1 MTQRPQNVLV
11 TAAGQSVG
19 RAMAEKFLQ
28 RGDKVHICDIDAR
41 LVAQVLE
48 ANPKLGGTICDV
60 SDEAQVTRLF
70 ADARSRM
77 GSIDILVNTVGI
89 SGPRGPIESLSFA
102 DWRATIAANLDSMFL
117 TIRQAVPDMRRNKH
131 GAIINFSTGST
142 KTVMPLRSP
151 YVASKAGVEGL
162 TKALAREL
170 GPDNIRINAILPGM
184 IDNERMR
191 GVIARIA
198 QQEGRTAEE
207 VEREA
212 LNFISMRTKIQ
223 PDEIA
228 DMVLFL
234 CSDAARHI
242 SGQLIGVDGNIEWEA

>member
-1 MTQRPQNVLV
+1 MNRAPQNVLV

-19 RAMAEKFLQ
+19 RAMAEKFLA
-28 RGDKVHICDIDAR
+28 RGDKVHICDIDGK
-41 LVAQVLE
+41 LLEKVLA
-48 ANPKLGGTICDV
+48 ANPGLGGTVCDV
-60 SDEAQVTRLF
+60 ADESQVAALF
-70 ADARSRM
+70 HEARARM
-77 GSIDILVNTVGI
+77 GPIDVLVNTVGI

-102 DWRATIAANLDSMFL
+102 DWRATLAANLDSMFL
-117 TIRQAVPDMRRNKH
+117 TIRQAVPDMRRNKR
-131 GAIINFSTGST
+131 GAIVNFSTGST
-142 KTVMPLRSP
+142 KTVMPFRSP

-198 QQEGRTAEE
+198 QQESRTAEA
-207 VEREA
+207 VEQEA
-212 LNFISMRTKIQ
+212 LQFISMRTKIQ
-223 PDEIA
+223 PAEIA
-228 DMVLFL
+228 EMVLFL

>member
-1 MTQRPQNVLV
+1 MTPRPQNVVV

-19 RAMAEKFLQ
+19 RAMAEKFLA
-28 RGDKVHICDIDAR
+28 RGDNVHICDINAD
-41 LVAQVLE
+41 LLSQVLA
-48 ANPKLGGTICDV
+48 ANPKLGGTVCDV
-60 SDEAQVTRLF
+60 SDEAQVAGLF
-70 ADARSRM
+70 NAARSRM
-77 GSIDILVNTVGI
+77 GPIDVLVNTVGI
-89 SGPRGPIESLSFA
+89 AGPRGPIETLSLA

-117 TIRQAVPDMRRNKH
+117 TIRQVVPDMRRNKR
-131 GAIINFSTGST
+131 GAIVNFSTGST
-142 KTVMPLRSP
+142 KTVMPFRSP

-191 GVIARIA
+191 GIIARIA
-198 QQEGRTAEE
+198 QQEGRSAEE

-212 LNFISMRTKIQ
+212 LNFVSMRSKIQ
-223 PDEIA
+223 PEEIA

-234 CSDAARHI
+234 CSESGRHV
-242 SGQLIGVDGNIEWEA
+242 SGQMIGVDGNIEWEA

>member
-1 MTQRPQNVLV
+1 MSGRPQTVLV

-19 RAMAEKFLQ
+19 RAMAEKFLA
-28 RGDKVHICDIDAR
+28 RGDKVHVCDIDAR
-41 LVAQVLE
+41 LVDQVLA
-48 ANPKLGGTICDV
+48 ANPGLGGTVCDV
-60 SDEAQVTRLF
+60 SDEAQVSRLF
-70 ADARSRM
+70 NEARSRM
-77 GSIDILVNTVGI
+77 GPIDVLVNTVGVA
-89 SGPRGPIESLSFA
+89 GPRGPIETLSLA

-117 TIRQAVPDMRRNKH
+117 TIRQAVPDMRRNKR
-131 GAIINFSTGST
+131 GAIVNFSTGST
-142 KTVMPLRSP
+142 KTVMPFRSP

-162 TKALAREL
+162 TKSLAREL

-191 GVIARIA
+191 GIIARIA

-212 LNFISMRTKIQ
+212 LSFVSMRSKIQ
-223 PDEIA
+223 PEEIA

-234 CSDAARHI
+234 CSDAARHV
-242 SGQLIGVDGNIEWEA
+242 SGQLIGIDGNIEWEA

>member
-1 MTQRPQNVLV
+1 M
-11 TAAGQSVG
+11 
-19 RAMAEKFLQ
+19 
-28 RGDKVHICDIDAR
+28 
-41 LVAQVLE
+41 
-48 ANPKLGGTICDV
+48 
-60 SDEAQVTRLF
+60 
-70 ADARSRM
+70 
-77 GSIDILVNTVGI
+77 
-89 SGPRGPIESLSFA
+89 
-102 DWRATIAANLDSMFL
+102 AANLDSMFL
-117 TIRQAVPDMRRNKH
+117 TIRQAVPDMRRNKR

-142 KTVMPLRSP
+142 KTVMPFRSP

-191 GVIARIA
+191 GIIARIA
-198 QQEGRTAEE
+198 QQEGRS
-207 VEREA
+207 VEAVEHEA

-223 PDEIA
+223 PAELA

-242 SGQLIGVDGNIEWEA
+242 TGQMIGVDGNIEWEA

>member
-1 MTQRPQNVLV
+1 MSGAPQTVLV

-19 RAMAEKFLQ
+19 RVMAEKFLA
-28 RGDKVHICDIDAR
+28 RGDKVHICDIDEK
-41 LVAQVLE
+41 LVTQALS
-48 ANPKLGGTICDV
+48 ANSGLSGTVCDV
-60 SDEAQVTRLF
+60 ADEAQVARMFDEARARL
-70 ADARSRM
+70 
-77 GSIDILVNTVGI
+77 GPIDVLVNTVGI
-89 SGPRGPIESLSFA
+89 SGPRGPIETLSFA
-102 DWRATIAANLDSMFL
+102 DWRATLAANLDSMFL
-117 TIRQAVPDMRRNKH
+117 TIRQVVPDMRRKKH
-131 GAIINFSTGST
+131 GVIVNFSTGST
-142 KTVMPLRSP
+142 KTVMPFRTP

-162 TKALAREL
+162 TKCLAREL

-198 QQEGRTAEE
+198 QQEGRAAEE

-212 LNFISMRTKIQ
+212 LQFISMRSKIQ
-223 PDEIA
+223 PAEIA

-234 CSDAARHI
+234 CSDAARHV